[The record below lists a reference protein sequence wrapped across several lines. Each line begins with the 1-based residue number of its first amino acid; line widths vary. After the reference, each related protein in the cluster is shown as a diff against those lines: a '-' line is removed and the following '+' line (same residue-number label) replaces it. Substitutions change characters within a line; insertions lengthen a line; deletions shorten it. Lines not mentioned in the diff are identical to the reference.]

1 LSDPASKIL
10 VLTSQSGTNDG
21 LVAHLRSA
29 AAVTE
34 VATIDEAVE
43 ALRKDYYDAIFSDTS
58 DFLPLERALVKQQA
72 SLILNTIGEGVCIVD
87 SAGHCTW
94 SNRRMQS
101 WPGRIHEK
109 IRRTCFE
116 AFEQFTKTG
125 SSVTPYADPASPA
138 RSKRFDINIDNQQ
151 FFELTASPVINP
163 AGQVVQIV
171 AVIWDSTSSRRL
183 QQQLD
188 AIDRA
193 GRELMRLEVEAIDK
207 MQFADRLKLLQDKIV
222 RATRELLRFDH
233 FVIRVLNHE
242 TKKLEL
248 TICHGLPEEAK
259 AIELYAA
266 HENNG
271 ICGYVAATGRS
282 YICPDVESD
291 PRYVLGLDK
300 AMSSL
305 TVPLFLYDDKV
316 IGVFN
321 IESDQKAAFTE
332 DHRQIVEIF
341 GRYVAIALNTF
352 NLLVKERAAVRHNVA
367 DDVCGEV
374 AGPLNDLCSDV
385 RELMDAHVA
394 EEELSGK
401 LRRILDYAEFVRRR
415 LRPVAEGIHTVLG
428 ADELQGQHEPLLAD
442 MRILVADDDQV
453 NRVTIADI
461 LRKFRCI
468 ITEAASG
475 SQAIDLING
484 QQFDL
489 VLSDIHMPDKNGYD
503 VFNAARHRRRD
514 LPVILMTGFGY
525 DASHSIYRSSQEGLQ
540 AVLFKPFR
548 AHTLIDEVRKA
559 FSPSGQK

>member
-1 LSDPASKIL
+1 MSDPASKIL
-10 VLTSQSGTNDG
+10 VLTSQTGTNDG

-43 ALRKDYYDAIFSDTS
+43 ALRKDSYDAIFSDTS

-87 SAGHCTW
+87 NAGHCTW

-101 WPGRIHEK
+101 WPGRIHER

-116 AFEQFTKTG
+116 AFEQFTKG
-125 SSVTPYADPASPA
+125 SQPSTSPADPT
-138 RSKRFDINIDNQQ
+138 RSKRFDINIDNTQ

-193 GRELMRLEVEAIDK
+193 GRELMRLEIEAIDK

-222 RATRELLRFDH
+222 KATRELLHFDH

-242 TKKLEL
+242 TRKLEL

-259 AIELYAA
+259 VIDLYAA

-352 NLLVKERAAVRHNVA
+352 NLLVKERAAVRHHVA

-374 AGPLNDLCSDV
+374 AGPLNDLCSDA
-385 RELMDAHVA
+385 RELMDAHVSD
-394 EEELSGK
+394 EELSGK

-428 ADELQGQHEPLLAD
+428 ADELQGQLEPLLAD

-461 LRKFRCI
+461 LRKFRCV
-468 ITEAASG
+468 ITEAVNGA
-475 SQAIDLING
+475 QAIDLING
-484 QQFDL
+484 QRFDL

-503 VFNAARHRRRD
+503 VFNAARNSRRD

-525 DASHSIYRSSQEGLQ
+525 DASHSIYRASQEGLQ

-548 AHTLIDEVRKA
+548 ANALIDEVRKA
-559 FSPSGQK
+559 FAPSGPK

>member
-1 LSDPASKIL
+1 MSESASKVL

-21 LVAHLRSA
+21 LVAMLRSA
-29 AAVTE
+29 TAVTE
-34 VATIDEAVE
+34 VSTIDEAVE

-87 SAGHCTW
+87 GTGHCTW
-94 SNRRMQS
+94 SNRRMQG
-101 WPGRIHEK
+101 WPPRVHEK
-109 IRRTCFE
+109 IRRTCFD
-116 AFEQFTKTG
+116 AFEQFTKASQT
-125 SSVTPYADPASPA
+125 SASPADPAAAA

-207 MQFADRLKLLQDKIV
+207 MQFADRLQLLQDKIV
-222 RATRELLRFDH
+222 RATRELLHFDH

-259 AIELYAA
+259 AIDLYAA

-291 PRYVLGLDK
+291 PRYVFGLDK

-352 NLLVKERAAVRHNVA
+352 NLLVKERAAVRHHVA

-385 RELMDAHVA
+385 RELMDAHLA
-394 EEELSGK
+394 EEELGGK
-401 LRRILDYAEFVRRR
+401 LQRILDYAEFVRRR

-428 ADELQGQHEPLLAD
+428 ADELNGQSEPLLEN

-453 NRVTIADI
+453 NR
-461 LRKFRCI
+461 
-468 ITEAASG
+468 
-475 SQAIDLING
+475 
-484 QQFDL
+484 
-489 VLSDIHMPDKNGYD
+489 
-503 VFNAARHRRRD
+503 
-514 LPVILMTGFGY
+514 
-525 DASHSIYRSSQEGLQ
+525 
-540 AVLFKPFR
+540 
-548 AHTLIDEVRKA
+548 
-559 FSPSGQK
+559 